1 MPAKDLYHDNVR
13 NALIKDG
20 WIITHDP
27 YTISFGQKDVFV
39 DIGAERPIAA
49 QKQGEKIAVE
59 IKSFLGASDIRDLE
73 MAVGQYV
80 FYRSLISRLEPER
93 KLFLAIPESV
103 FINTLNEAIARPVIE
118 DLRIALITF
127 NPKQEVIVRWI
138 G

>member
-1 MPAKDLYHDNVR
+1 MPAKDLYHDNVK

-20 WIITHDP
+20 WTITHDP

-39 DIGAERPIAA
+39 DIGAEKAIAA

-93 KLFLAIPESV
+93 KLFLAVPEIV
-103 FINTLNEAIARPVIE
+103 FNNTLK
-118 DLRIALITF
+118 IALIAF
-127 NPKQEVIVRWI
+127 NPQQEIIVKWI
-138 G
+138 S